1 VATEAPAH
9 PAMAVVARMY
19 ECFGKGDMATLKTD
33 VFASDITWNLP
44 GHHPL
49 SGLKTGPDE
58 VIAFFGA
65 LMQTGIVVDNVTF
78 GTMGD
83 DQVVE
88 KHTGHGKLTNC
99 EEIIF
104 PTCSHYTIK
113 GGKISKV
120 QVYTG
125 DQHGVDRYFWA
136 MYELQPIPGRL
147 ATHDTS
153 KLEDPNVPLRTDGA

>member
-1 VATEAPAH
+1 
-9 PAMAVVARMY
+9 
-19 ECFGKGDMATLKTD
+19 MATLKTD
-33 VFASDITWNLP
+33 VFAADITWASARATI
-44 GHHPL
+44 PL
-49 SGLKTGPDE
+49 SGVKNGPDE

-65 LMQTGIVVDNVTF
+65 LMQTGIVVDNITF

-88 KHTGHGKLTNC
+88 KHTGHGNLTNG

-104 PTCSHYTIK
+104 PTCSHYTIRTAR
-113 GGKISKV
+113 SPAV

-136 MYELQPIPGRL
+136 MYDLKPIPDRL
-147 ATHDTS
+147 GSTITS
-153 KLEDPNVPLRTDGA
+153 KAEPNVPLRTDEA